1 MAETGSARGK
11 VYYAGIAFVVLSL
24 IWGYNWVVMKEV
36 LKYAGPFDFAALRT
50 VLGAAALFTVLLLQ
64 RKPLKPVALKTT
76 FFFGLLQT
84 TAFMALTQW
93 ALVSGGAG
101 KTAVLS
107 YTMPFWVLL
116 LAWPLLNERIR
127 GWQWIAVALAAGGL
141 LLILE
146 PWNMQGT
153 VASSLM
159 AVTAGLAW
167 GASTIVAKRLRD
179 RVRVDLLSLT
189 AWQMLL
195 GSLVLVA
202 IALLVPSEPILFT
215 PYFIGALIYN
225 AIFATAIAWVLWLF
239 VLETLPA
246 GMAGL
251 GMLIV
256 PATGVLA
263 AWIEL
268 GETPSRAELA
278 GMLLIAVALVVLC
291 ALAWIEARRLRS
303 PRPAQAAL
311 QSQEAAKPARG
322 TV

>member
-11 VYYAGIAFVVLSL
+11 VYYAGVAFVALSL

-141 LLILE
+141 LLIFE

-202 IALLVPSEPILFT
+202 IALLVASEPILFT

-239 VLETLPA
+239 VLEALPA

-263 AWIEL
+263 AWLEL

-303 PRPAQAAL
+303 PRPAEAAL
-311 QSQEAAKPARG
+311 QSQKTAKPARG